1 MGSMSNLLQ
10 QLRQW
15 RQEEAAKEGIELF
28 RVLSNAALQEIAGKK
43 PNTKE
48 ELLAIKGIKDA
59 KYAKYGARILSMV
72 RGEAQQKSGR
82 GWDDLAA
89 SPQKKEQQQ
98 KTPEPVFSV
107 SEYIET
113 LNIGLAHFYAKIKGE
128 VSSVDVRSGHRYFSI
143 QDKENKNVLRC
154 IIWKSV
160 YEMQGVELV
169 EGMEVI
175 VEGRPKVF
183 EKSGMMSLH
192 VDAVYPVGEGELAR
206 AYRALKE
213 KLEREGLFSEE
224 KKRSIPQFPQSI
236 GLITSREGAVIDDF
250 RTNLGKHGVT
260 VHLMDT
266 RVEGQRAL
274 SELQRALK
282 YFRARPIDVLVVIR
296 GGGSLESLLPFNN
309 ETLVREIADYPVP
322 VIAGIGH
329 DKDVTLFALASDRA
343 VSTPTAVTMELNK
356 AWDTADGRIDL
367 CAAKITQAYRLVI
380 AGAGMRCRDAQK
392 TLVQE
397 FNAILDLFRRRKTD
411 IMRLRGI
418 VALAVAT
425 KHKTLTRAAER
436 IRQSGMRMIRRAKE
450 QVENTQQVVL
460 LHDPLKPLRLGY
472 SIATNKEGKV
482 IRATYDVAP
491 GDRIDIRV
499 TDGIIDAEVKEGRTN
514 NK

>member
-1 MGSMSNLLQ
+1 MSNLLQ

-15 RQEEAAKEGIELF
+15 RQEEAAKEGVELF
-28 RVLSNAALQEIAGKK
+28 RVLSNTALQEIAAKK
-43 PNTKE
+43 PSTKD

-72 RGEAQQKSGR
+72 RGEVQQKSGR
-82 GWDDLAA
+82 DWEDLAA
-89 SPQKKEQQQ
+89 SSQKKSEQPAS
-98 KTPEPVFSV
+98 PEPIFSV

-128 VSSVDVRSGHRYFSI
+128 ISSVDARGGHRYFSI

-154 IIWKSV
+154 IMWKGV
-160 YEMQGVELV
+160 YEMQGVELS

-183 EKSGMMSLH
+183 EKNGMMSLH
-192 VDAVYPVGEGELAR
+192 VDAVYPVGEGELAK

-224 KKRSIPQFPQSI
+224 RKKTIPQFPQSI

-250 RTNLGKHGVT
+250 RTNLGRHGVT
-260 VHLMDT
+260 VYLMDT

-274 SELQRALK
+274 PELRRALK
-282 YFRARPIDVLVVIR
+282 YFSTQPIDVLVVIR

-309 ETLVREIADYPVP
+309 ETLVREIAEYPVP

-343 VSTPTAVTMELNK
+343 VSTPTAVTMELNRE
-356 AWDTADGRIDL
+356 WNTAGARIDL
-367 CAAKITQAYRLVI
+367 LAAKTISSYRYLLSE
-380 AGAGMRCRDAQK
+380 ARARHHNAQEA
-392 TLVQE
+392 LSRV
-397 FNAILDLFRRRKTD
+397 FSDILELFRRRRTD
-411 IMRLRGI
+411 IVRLRGI
-418 VALAVAT
+418 IALALDS
-425 KHKTLTRAAER
+425 KQKSISRAAGAIHR
-436 IRQSGMRMIRRAKE
+436 SGMRMIKQVKAQIESTE
-450 QVENTQQVVL
+450 QIVL

-482 IRATYDVAP
+482 IRSTGDVDT
-491 GDRIDIRV
+491 GEHIDIKV
-499 TDGIIDAEVKEGRTN
+499 GDGIIEAEAKGSKIN
-514 NK
+514 NR